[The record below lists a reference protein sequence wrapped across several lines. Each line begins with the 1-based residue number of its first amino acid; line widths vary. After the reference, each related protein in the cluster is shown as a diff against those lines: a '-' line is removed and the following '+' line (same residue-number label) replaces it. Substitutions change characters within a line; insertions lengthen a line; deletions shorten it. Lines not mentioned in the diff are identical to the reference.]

1 MGFRGISLHRWRRDG
16 DDDGD
21 LMPFCS
27 AMADDEDQYKE
38 FLSWA
43 ADQGITDVAE
53 DDEAGPARPMSTCL
67 GFALEIAIFP
77 DAGG

>member
-1 MGFRGISLHRWRRDG
+1 
-16 DDDGD
+16 
-21 LMPFCS
+21 
-27 AMADDEDQYKE
+27 MADDEDQYKE

-67 GFALEIAIFP
+67 GVALEIAIFP